1 MVVDLDNRILSS
13 TKMKYQAMRRYGFY
27 IWRRKQ
33 IQLLSKR
40 SQSEKATY
48 CIIPIMYHSRK
59 GKTMKRIKRSVVTR
73 A

>member
-1 MVVDLDNRILSS
+1 
-13 TKMKYQAMRRYGFY
+13 MRRYGFY

-48 CIIPIMYHSRK
+48 CMIPVMCHSRK
-59 GKTMKRIKRSVVTR
+59 GKTMETIKDQWLPELSKEEGRNKGLAKNET
-73 A
+73 